1 MSSLVPF
8 EPGREVGLV
17 DSFRLKREARQ
28 RNAEL
33 ERMSGQFT
41 IEESRRHMGAVAR
54 EQQQQRDH
62 RLALI
67 GQGQTA
73 ERGARAISL
82 TGYVVDLAIA
92 EVAGDTTKATY
103 IEPIVQAVGYKLRD
117 SV

>member
-8 EPGREVGLV
+8 EPGREVGLA

-41 IEESRRHMGAVAR
+41 IEQSRRHMDAVAR
-54 EQQQQRDH
+54 EQQQQRDY

-73 ERGARAISL
+73 ERGARAL
-82 TGYVVDLAIA
+82 AAVLHDGHVDLDRELAKMLA
-92 EVAGDTTKATY
+92 HEG
-103 IEPIVQAVGYKLRD
+103 EQ
-117 SV
+117 S